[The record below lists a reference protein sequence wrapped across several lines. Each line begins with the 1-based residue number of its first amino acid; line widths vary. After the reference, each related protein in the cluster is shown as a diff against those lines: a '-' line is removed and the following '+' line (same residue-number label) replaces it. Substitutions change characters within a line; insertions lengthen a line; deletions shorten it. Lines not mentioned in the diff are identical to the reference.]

1 MAKPFHEL
9 RERLLRAGVA
19 PRHVRRYLAELS
31 DHLADLTAEEER
43 SGRSRA
49 EAASAALARLGG
61 MDVLAEAMIE
71 KRQLLAWSVRAP
83 WAIFAMVP
91 PIALAGAYFVACAIL
106 WSGWK
111 IFLPGTET
119 PFVRIEGFA
128 ILYFGIGKLLYFGAP
143 IFIGWFIGLT
153 AARQRF
159 DTAWAAAGL
168 VLMAWMGGTAR
179 VHAGRA
185 ALSGGARH
193 ISMSFA
199 LGPSAQDVASGL
211 IHALAILS
219 FTAAPYLIWRFQQ
232 ARSADA

>member
-1 MAKPFHEL
+1 MARPFHEL

-31 DHLADLTAEEER
+31 DHLADLTSEEER
-43 SGRSRA
+43 SGRSPA

-61 MDVLAEAMIE
+61 MDVLARAMIE
-71 KRQLLAWSVRAP
+71 KREFQSWSVRAP
-83 WAIFAMVP
+83 WATFAVLP
-91 PIALAGAYFVACAIL
+91 LLTLAGAYFVACAIL

-119 PFVRIEGFA
+119 PFVRIDGFA
-128 ILYFGIGKLLYFGAP
+128 ILYFGIGKWLYFSAP
-143 IFIGWFIGLT
+143 ILIGWFIGLT

-159 DTAWAAAGL
+159 ETAWAAAGM
-168 VLMAWMGGTAR
+168 VLMAWMGGSAR

-219 FTAAPYLIWRFQQ
+219 FTAAPYLIWRLRR
-232 ARSADA
+232 ARSGAV